1 MKNQNDQNDNLSKR
15 DKFKKYGNIRLNNA
29 IESIRRLGNLSNKR
43 AYDYSK
49 KDVNLIHDTLRAEI
63 GALKAKF
70 EEAEKKSKK
79 KNEDI
84 LVWIKYVQTKDVLF

>member
-1 MKNQNDQNDNLSKR
+1 MVNKNNNLSKS

-49 KDVNLIHDTLRAEI
+49 KDVSLIHDTLKSEI
-63 GALKAKF
+63 NSLKVKF
-70 EEAEKKSKK
+70 DEAEKKSKK
-79 KNEDI
+79 KHEDI
-84 LVWIKYVQTKDVLF
+84 LV